1 MIGPSEMLLA
11 FLVDLTIGDPRWLPH
26 PVRLIGKAISRSE
39 MFLRMRFSAPSGE
52 RMAGLLLVIIIALPS
67 FFITLLID
75 REISGFEDGVIKLIG
90 KLVVV
95 YLISTTIAL
104 RELIGS
110 AKAVIESVKEGS
122 VVAARRKLS
131 MIVGRDTED
140 LSDGQVI
147 TAVIETLAE
156 NLSDG
161 VIAPIFYLLL
171 GGLPLAIAYKAVNTL
186 DSMVGYKNDRYI
198 NFGWAAA
205 RLDDFVNYVPA
216 RITGILIVFSIF
228 FLALFRKE
236 NNSLSA
242 GRAFLI
248 MRRDG
253 RNHTSPNSGIP
264 EAAMAGGLGIRVGG
278 PSTYG
283 GVLIEKPFIGE
294 GENGCVPAAEHAIS
308 IVYAASFLGAG
319 LTAISLSLRSIL

>member
-186 DSMVGYKNDRYI
+186 DSMVGYKNDRYV